1 MMKLN
6 HRIHNGAIFEKEPN
20 ATYAFKYHSSIDEYL
35 ETLCANRKFG
45 EKIDLHK
52 EKIRSHMEAEFVK
65 VLPSIEMDYDYIE
78 VDGGW
83 FFKFSTKGF
92 VKGPFHEE
100 ELGKIAPRCYKNF
113 DCNAECDSGCFAT
126 SVENSFPEL
135 RERVNLLNKFYQ
147 CLLCFQFPHKVPR
160 IVTSGSN
167 NSGKTS
173 WANVLLGLIPHNN
186 VAILSKEKTFGSMI
200 INKRT
205 ELLFIDE
212 WVYETMA
219 PDQVKSILQ
228 GGYFSQAVKNQKP
241 RRTKM
246 NGGIY
251 ITCQAMPKFDSIDVG
266 AVDCRVQE
274 FTTRKLETKDMTAPA
289 WMLEHSFE
297 CLMWLV
303 NMLVIHRDLIKP
315 EELFYERPH
324 DVSAGA
330 RLNIDMTEE
339 KARQLIECTGSTD
352 EEDGEIETGYHVQ
365 MFSPLWTLSN
375 ETSPATTPSSQETA
389 SPFFTGQEG
398 MEERSSAD
406 VASTVF
412 AFSPPR
418 APLTPMTPV
427 TPLPTTP
434 DSLWDDDEYYSCDEN
449 RDSRLGNGEENESD
463 DSEIRFVKSNRT
475 NHVCISSDDEEPVNP
490 TIVESKGDIRY
501 IETILPSDIST
512 LDLSNIINFSE
523 TENRKRT
530 MEATIDEIAT
540 PKVKRILQL
549 WTI

>member
-78 VDGGW
+78 VNGGW
-83 FFKFSTKGF
+83 FFKFSTESF
-92 VKGPFHEE
+92 VQ
-100 ELGKIAPRCYKNF
+100 
-113 DCNAECDSGCFAT
+113 CDGGCFTT

-135 RERVNLLNKFYQ
+135 RERVNFLNKFYQ

-186 VAILSKEKTFGSMI
+186 VAIFSKEKTFGSMM

-297 CLMWLV
+297 YLMWLV

-315 EELFYERPH
+315 EELFYERSH

-339 KARQLIECTGSTD
+339 KARQLI
-352 EEDGEIETGYHVQ
+352 
-365 MFSPLWTLSN
+365 
-375 ETSPATTPSSQETA
+375 
-389 SPFFTGQEG
+389 
-398 MEERSSAD
+398 
-406 VASTVF
+406 
-412 AFSPPR
+412 
-418 APLTPMTPV
+418 
-427 TPLPTTP
+427 
-434 DSLWDDDEYYSCDEN
+434 
-449 RDSRLGNGEENESD
+449 
-463 DSEIRFVKSNRT
+463 
-475 NHVCISSDDEEPVNP
+475 
-490 TIVESKGDIRY
+490 
-501 IETILPSDIST
+501 
-512 LDLSNIINFSE
+512 
-523 TENRKRT
+523 
-530 MEATIDEIAT
+530 
-540 PKVKRILQL
+540 
-549 WTI
+549 